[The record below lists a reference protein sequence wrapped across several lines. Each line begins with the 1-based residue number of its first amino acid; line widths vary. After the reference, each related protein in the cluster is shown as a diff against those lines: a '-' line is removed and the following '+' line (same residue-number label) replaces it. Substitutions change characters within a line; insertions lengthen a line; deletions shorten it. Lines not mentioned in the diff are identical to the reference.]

1 MKSQWLLLAALI
13 SGLVVNGQTLFT
25 YGKKA
30 VSKQEFEKAFN
41 KNPTPDVERNK
52 ALSEYLNLYINYK
65 LKVQSGYDEKLYESA
80 SFQLESKN
88 FKQQIAET
96 IIKEEV
102 GIKKLINE
110 AFARSQKDI
119 HAAHVFIPIT
129 PNSDTIKALQLI
141 TEAYKALQLGAD
153 FSEVATKYSTKENVK
168 KAKGDLGFIT
178 VFTLQYA
185 IESQIYALQVG
196 QFSKPYRSK
205 YGYHIFKNVGE
216 RPALGKRKIA
226 QLLLSLPPEATIA
239 DKQKVSK
246 LADSVYNM
254 LQHGETFE
262 AATAKFSNDT
272 RTANSGG
279 VLPEISVGQFEANY
293 EAQIYNLKKVGD
305 ISKPFETSI
314 GYHIIKLLDVLPVGK
329 DVNDP
334 STNAQLKQ
342 QVENDARLLLYKKAK
357 IATWLQLTKYK
368 PGSYQQEALWGY
380 TDSALA
386 NKPLKAYQGIA
397 DTTTLFSF
405 MKERIP
411 VSAWL
416 QYLRKEAIT
425 NRTLYSKALSD
436 FVDESCINYY
446 TANLVDYNATMQ
458 LQVKEFDEANLL
470 FAAMDA
476 HVWGKGGANMEGL
489 KNYYSKHAEKYQ
501 WASGVS
507 ALVFTCKSKVL
518 ATEIAAKIR
527 AAPKNWRT
535 IVADYGVNC
544 IADSGRFEQTSIPI
558 KAKVEPAIGFMSAPE
573 ENANEDTYTFVYVT
587 AVHSTKEQRNFEDAK
602 GLVIN
607 DYQNYLEQQWLDG
620 LKKQYPVTINTAV
633 FKTIH

>member
-1 MKSQWLLLAALI
+1 MKVQWLLLVALT
-13 SGLVVNGQTLFT
+13 SGLVANSQTLFT
-25 YGKKA
+25 YGKNT

-41 KNPTPDVERNK
+41 KNPTPDVERSK

-65 LKVQSGYDEKLYESA
+65 LKVQSGYNEKLYESA

-88 FKQQIAET
+88 FKQQIAEN

-102 GIKKLINE
+102 GIKTLVSE

-119 HAAHVFIPIT
+119 HAAHVFIPIAA
-129 PNSDTIKALQLI
+129 NSDTVKALQQI
-141 TEAYKALQLGAD
+141 TEAYKALQAGKD
-153 FSEVATKYSTKENVK
+153 FGEVAAKYSTDETVK
-168 KAKGDLGFIT
+168 ATKGDLGFMT

-205 YGYHIFKNVGE
+205 YGYHIFKNIGE
-216 RPALGKRKIA
+216 RPAVGKRKVA
-226 QLLLSLPPEATIA
+226 QLLLSLPPEATSA

-254 LQHGETFE
+254 LLHGETFE

-279 VLPEISVGQFEANY
+279 VLPEISVGQFDANY
-293 EAQIYNLKKVGD
+293 EANIYSLKKVGD

-314 GYHIIKLLDVLPVGK
+314 GYHIIKLLNILPVGK
-329 DVNDP
+329 DINDP
-334 STNAQLKQ
+334 NTNTQIKQ
-342 QVENDARLLLYKKAK
+342 QVESDARLLLYKKAK
-357 IATWLQLTKYK
+357 LATWLQLTKYK
-368 PGSYQQEALWGY
+368 AATYKQEALWVY

-386 NKPLKAYQGIA
+386 NKPLKNYQGIT
-397 DTTTLFSF
+397 DSTTLFSF
-405 MKERIP
+405 AKQNIKVTE
-411 VSAWL
+411 WL
-416 QYLRKEAIT
+416 QYLRKEAIA
-425 NRTLYSKALSD
+425 NRTLYSKALND

-458 LQVKEFDEANLL
+458 QQVKEFDEANLL

-476 HVWGKGGANMEGL
+476 HVWGKGGTDIAGL
-489 KNYYSKHAEKYQ
+489 KSYYSKHAEKYQ

-518 ATEIAAKIR
+518 ANEIAAKVK

-544 IADSGRFEQTSIPI
+544 MADSGRFEQASIPV
-558 KAKVEPAIGFMSAPE
+558 KATVENKVGFMTVPE
-573 ENANEDTYTFVYVT
+573 DNSNDDNYTFIYVT
-587 AVHSTKEQRNFEDAK
+587 AVHTTKEQRSFEDAK
-602 GLVIN
+602 GMVIN

-620 LKKQYPVTINTAV
+620 LKKKYPVTVNTAV